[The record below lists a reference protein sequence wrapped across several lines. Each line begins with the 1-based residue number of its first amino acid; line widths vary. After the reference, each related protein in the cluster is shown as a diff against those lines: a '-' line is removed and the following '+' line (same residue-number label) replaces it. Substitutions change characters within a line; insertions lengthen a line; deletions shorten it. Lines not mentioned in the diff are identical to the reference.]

1 MARCG
6 CLQGAKR
13 TCDRLCGADCG
24 KNYRMGA
31 NVIVVANRLPVECRE
46 ADGTSTWTRSP
57 GGLVTALDSALS
69 QHACTWIGWSGRAC
83 DEQNPVGEVPERIHE
98 CELVEVPLTADE
110 VASHY
115 EGFCNATLWP
125 LYHDAVAPVVYNRS
139 SFETY
144 EAVNRRFCD
153 IVAARAARG
162 ATVWVHD
169 YQLQLL
175 PEMLRRLRPDLRIGF
190 FLHIPFPPPELFG
203 RLPWR
208 SKILHGVLGAD
219 TIGFQTDDALDN
231 FLASVAAHTSVRG
244 ADGFINIPSRNDE
257 PERTASIGAF
267 PISIDINHIGS
278 LAMQEPTQTLAHQV
292 RTDLGSPRT
301 LLLGVDR
308 LDYTKGI
315 EARLQAI
322 VELFEEGSLNPY
334 ETVFL
339 QIASPSRQNVEQ
351 YQRIREQVEGA
362 IGRAVGDLSR
372 LGTSPIQYLY
382 QSMPSDDLVAF
393 YMAADVMLVTPLRDG
408 MNLVAKEYV
417 AARIADDGALVLSE
431 FAGAAHELRDA
442 WLINPYDVDGT
453 KRAILRAVRAS
464 KTEKSRRMSAMRQA
478 VVRRDVQRWS
488 EEFLSVLAT
497 SNRQEIIDLRER
509 SGLPL

>member
-1 MARCG
+1 MHG
-6 CLQGAKR
+6 CQLR
-13 TCDRLCGADCG
+13 
-24 KNYRMGA
+24 
-31 NVIVVANRLPVECRE
+31 
-46 ADGTSTWTRSP
+46 
-57 GGLVTALDSALS
+57 
-69 QHACTWIGWSGRAC
+69 
-83 DEQNPVGEVPERIHE
+83 
-98 CELVEVPLTADE
+98 EVPLTAEE
-110 VASHY
+110 VATHY

-125 LYHDAVAPVVYNRS
+125 LYHDAVAPVVYSRDT
-139 SFETY
+139 FRTY
-144 EAVNRRFCD
+144 ESVNRRFCD
-153 IVAARAARG
+153 VVATEAPRG
-162 ATVWVHD
+162 AMVWIHD

-175 PEMLRRLRPDLRIGF
+175 PAMLRKLRPDLRIGF

-208 SKILHGVLGAD
+208 KQILEGVLGAD
-219 TIGFQTDDALDN
+219 LIGFQTQDALDN
-231 FLASVAAHTSVRG
+231 FLSSVTGHTHAATG
-244 ADGFINIPSRNDE
+244 GGFISVPGQGSE
-257 PERTASIGAF
+257 PDRTVTVGDF
-267 PISIDINHIGS
+267 PISIDSPHI
-278 LAMQEPTQTLAHQV
+278 AQMATEPATAELMARV
-292 RTDLGSPRT
+292 RADLGDPRT

-417 AARIADDGALVLSE
+417 ASRVNDDGALVLSE
-431 FAGAAHELRDA
+431 FAGAARQLKDA
-442 WLINPYDVDGT
+442 WLINPYDTDGT
-453 KRAILRAVRAS
+453 KRSILRAVRAS
-464 KTEKSRRMSAMRQA
+464 HTEKARRMSSLRQQ
-478 VVRRDVQRWS
+478 VVQHDVHRWS
-488 EEFLSVLAT
+488 GDFLSTLAAPDT
-497 SNRQEIIDLRER
+497 QTIIDLRTR
-509 SGLPL
+509 AGAQP

>member
-1 MARCG
+1 
-6 CLQGAKR
+6 
-13 TCDRLCGADCG
+13 
-24 KNYRMGA
+24 MGN
-31 NVIVVANRLPVECRE
+31 NVIVVANRLPVECHE
-46 ADGTSTWTRSP
+46 ADGTATWVRSP

-69 QHACTWIGWSGRAC
+69 RHACTWIGWSGRAC
-83 DEQNPVGEVPERIHE
+83 DEQGSAADLPRRIHE
-98 CELVEVPLTADE
+98 CELIEVPLTTEE

-125 LYHDAVAPVVYNRS
+125 LYHDAVAPVVYNRGN
-139 SFETY
+139 FETY

-153 IVAARAARG
+153 IVAAEAPRG
-162 ATVWVHD
+162 ATIWAHD

-175 PEMLRRLRPDLRIGF
+175 PQMLRRLRPDLRIGF

-208 SKILHGVLGAD
+208 QQILNGILGAD
-219 TIGFQTDDALDN
+219 AIGFQTADALEN
-231 FLASVAAHTSVRG
+231 FLASVSTHTQASG
-244 ADGFINIPSRNDE
+244 SDGFISVPGSGEE
-257 PERTASIGAF
+257 PARTVTVGAF
-267 PISIDINHIGS
+267 PISIDIEHIG
-278 LAMQEPTQTLAHQV
+278 TLATDEATVALAAQV

-315 EARLQAI
+315 EVRLQAI
-322 VELFEEGSLNPY
+322 VELFEDGSLNPY

-417 AARIADDGALVLSE
+417 AARIHDDGALVLSE

-464 KTEKSRRMSAMRQA
+464 KTEKARRMSAMRQA
-478 VVRRDVQRWS
+478 IVRHDVQRWS
-488 EEFLSVLAT
+488 EEFLSILTAT
-497 SNRQEIIDLRER
+497 DRQEIIDLRER
-509 SGLPL
+509 SGLRL